1 MHWIYLEY
9 KITQEELAANL
20 KECFPKND
28 FFYLEESMPNGIG
41 FLLFDNGS
49 YLSSQIQLNIHQE
62 DRGFWYADKF
72 AEHLSAKYKCD
83 TVRELH
89 IKVAL
94 KEFNNEQAIQH
105 FSVLNR
111 DGKKY
116 IILDDGIE
124 EEGFEVKINREL
136 NLEN

>member
-1 MHWIYLEY
+1 
-9 KITQEELAANL
+9 
-20 KECFPKND
+20 
-28 FFYLEESMPNGIG
+28 
-41 FLLFDNGS
+41 
-49 YLSSQIQLNIHQE
+49 
-62 DRGFWYADKF
+62 
-72 AEHLSAKYKCD
+72 
-83 TVRELH
+83 VRELH